1 MIDRENIEGWIA
13 VFAASTDYEADMVRD
28 RLDDAGIP
36 AVVFT
41 QRDHAFNLN
50 VGDLA
55 RTAVYVPPDR
65 AIEAQTLL
73 EGVPFTDKELDDAA
87 MQADPVSPDAHTP
100 EDEALLDSGI
110 ERISLSVPDEVEDEE
125 DLPPAA

>member
-1 MIDRENIEGWIA
+1 MTDRPNIEGWVAIFTA
-13 VFAASTDYEADMVRD
+13 GTDYEADMVRD
-28 RLDDAGIP
+28 RLDDAGLP

-50 VGDLA
+50 VGDLS

-65 AIEAQTLL
+65 VEEAQALL
-73 EGVPFTDKELDDAA
+73 DSVPLTDKELDDAA

-100 EDEALLDSGI
+100 ADEAMLDSGI
-110 ERISLSVPDEVEDEE
+110 ERISLSVPEEDDEV
-125 DLPPAA
+125 PPAA